1 MFRQHGIERLGA
13 RELSKNF
20 KFNLPGLNTIMRSA
34 EMCGVLNSLASQAA
48 AAAGAGYEAETARA
62 LTFDGITSVYAATYA
77 AKVDNSENNT
87 LIRAV
92 GSVHI

>member
-1 MFRQHGIERLGA
+1 MYRQHGTERSGVN
-13 RELSKNF
+13 ELSKNF

-34 EMCGVLNSLASQAA
+34 EMCSVLNSLASQAA
-48 AAAGAGYEAETARA
+48 GAAGAGYEAETARA

-87 LIRAV
+87 LLRAV
-92 GSVHI
+92 GSVHL